1 MRIKHS
7 DLSNTSKFL
16 SKYLNSV
23 AAFLGQVPLN
33 GTGTIAIKEK
43 YQKKKK
49 KWVNLLVW
57 ISLQD
62 RARLIISLPIDANR
76 IKYL

>member
-1 MRIKHS
+1 MRIKYS

-43 YQKKKK
+43 YRKKKK
-49 KWVNLLVW
+49 VGKFAGL
-57 ISLQD
+57 D
-62 RARLIISLPIDANR
+62 LPAGQNKANNFIANR
-76 IKYL
+76 CQ